1 MVVLLV
7 IYVPNIK
14 EVFGLAG
21 ASVATMLV
29 IIMPAGFYYLVSSI
43 SESHSM
49 THAWV
54 WNQRKI
60 LSKLVTLPLIFFL
73 AWARGKNINEEK
85 NQFGCCW
92 FRCCFCN
99 FLNWI
104 NHLRMVPPTH
114 SWRTMQK
121 TSRFYHFMISLEYIY
136 RQQNER
142 AWISTNLTLLRLLMV
157 PTVNKYWNLILF
169 FCS

>member
-1 MVVLLV
+1 MFQISKKFLVLL
-7 IYVPNIK
+7 
-14 EVFGLAG
+14 EL
-21 ASVATMLV
+21 LLQQCWLLLCQ
-29 IIMPAGFYYLVSSI
+29 LVSIIWWVQWLMLDESFLDMI
-43 SESHSM
+43 SRGR
-49 THAWV
+49 TH
-54 WNQRKI
+54 
-60 LSKLVTLPLIFFL
+60 LDLVTLPLIFFL
-73 AWARGKNINEEK
+73 ARARGKNINEEK

-92 FRCCFCN
+92 FRRRFCN

-121 TSRFYHFMISLEYIY
+121 TSRFYHFMISLEYIGD
-136 RQQNER
+136 ER

>member
-1 MVVLLV
+1 MFQISKKFLVLL
-7 IYVPNIK
+7 
-14 EVFGLAG
+14 EL
-21 ASVATMLV
+21 LLQQCWLLLCQ
-29 IIMPAGFYYLVSSI
+29 LVSIIWWVQWLMLDESFLDVI
-43 SESHSM
+43 SRGR
-49 THAWV
+49 TH
-54 WNQRKI
+54 
-60 LSKLVTLPLIFFL
+60 LDLVTLPLIFFL
-73 AWARGKNINEEK
+73 ARTRGKNINEEK

-92 FRCCFCN
+92 FRRRFCN

-121 TSRFYHFMISLEYIY
+121 TSRFYHFMISLEYIGD
-136 RQQNER
+136 ER

>member
-29 IIMPAGFYYLVSSI
+29 IIMPAGFYYLVSS
-43 SESHSM
+43 M
-49 THAWV
+49 THADASFLDV
-54 WNQRKI
+54 ISRGRTH
-60 LSKLVTLPLIFFL
+60 LDLVTLPLIFFL
-73 AWARGKNINEEK
+73 ARARGKNINEEK

-92 FRCCFCN
+92 FRRRFCN

-114 SWRTMQK
+114 S
-121 TSRFYHFMISLEYIY
+121 
-136 RQQNER
+136 
-142 AWISTNLTLLRLLMV
+142 
-157 PTVNKYWNLILF
+157 
-169 FCS
+169 

>member
-29 IIMPAGFYYLVSSI
+29 IIMPAGFYYLVSS
-43 SESHSM
+43 M
-49 THAWV
+49 THAWWV
-54 WNQRKI
+54 I
-60 LSKLVTLPLIFFL
+60 LGYDITWKNPLGLGDTTLNFFL
-73 AWARGKNINEEK
+73 ARTRGKNINEEK

-92 FRCCFCN
+92 FRRRFCN

-121 TSRFYHFMISLEYIY
+121 TSRFYHFMISLEYIGD
-136 RQQNER
+136 ER

>member
-29 IIMPAGFYYLVSSI
+29 IIMPAGFYYLVSL
-43 SESHSM
+43 M

-54 WNQRKI
+54 MLGCNMKNPRETG
-60 LSKLVTLPLIFFL
+60 LGDTTLNFFL

-121 TSRFYHFMISLEYIY
+121 TSRFYHFMMSLEYY
-136 RQQNER
+136 RRWTCLNESR
-142 AWISTNLTLLRLLMV
+142 RIWLS
-157 PTVNKYWNLILF
+157 YD
-169 FCS
+169 S

>member
-1 MVVLLV
+1 MFQISKKFLVLL
-7 IYVPNIK
+7 
-14 EVFGLAG
+14 EL
-21 ASVATMLV
+21 LLQQCWLLLCQ
-29 IIMPAGFYYLVSSI
+29 LVSIIWWVQWLMLDESFLDVI
-43 SESHSM
+43 SRGKNPLGLGD
-49 THAWV
+49 T
-54 WNQRKI
+54 
-60 LSKLVTLPLIFFL
+60 TLNFFL
-73 AWARGKNINEEK
+73 ARTRGKNINEEK

-92 FRCCFCN
+92 FRRRFCN

-121 TSRFYHFMISLEYIY
+121 TSRFYHFMISLEYIGD
-136 RQQNER
+136 ER